1 MFCFFTHAM
10 FTHDHVRSCLF
21 GLFIC
26 FMIGLFWRPD
36 IGKHGG
42 LSWRKRLG
50 NHLEIRTTAPAV
62 GRLFR
67 RPNDC
72 SSGRTII
79 PAAGRLFQ
87 RPDDCLGGRTITPAY
102 HSGGRIL
109 PRIVTPVP
117 LILHYALTVWI
128 TCFLFENLFS

>member
-1 MFCFFTHAM
+1 M

-21 GLFIC
+21 GLIIC

-50 NHLEIRTTAPAV
+50 NHLEIRTT

-67 RPNDC
+67 RPDDC
-72 SSGRTII
+72 SSGRTTV
-79 PAAGRLFQ
+79 PAAGWLSRRPKKTVPPHIKRRFRFRLQVGNIFYAFIRLLVSLENFLSQ
-87 RPDDCLGGRTITPAY
+87 VQALSLHNVP
-102 HSGGRIL
+102 
-109 PRIVTPVP
+109 PVSSISSKP
-117 LILHYALTVWI
+117 
-128 TCFLFENLFS
+128 F

>member
-1 MFCFFTHAM
+1 M

-50 NHLEIRTTAPAV
+50 NHLEIRTT

-79 PAAGRLFQ
+79 PAARRLFQ

-117 LILHYALTVWI
+117 PHINSKKSKSNNADYIMSPTQTI
-128 TCFLFENLFS
+128 M

>member
-10 FTHDHVRSCLF
+10 STHDHVRSCLF

-50 NHLEIRTTAPAV
+50 NHLEIQTTTPAA

-117 LILHYALTVWI
+117 PDSWDLFKQYI
-128 TCFLFENLFS
+128 TSTIDKHSPV

>member
-1 MFCFFTHAM
+1 
-10 FTHDHVRSCLF
+10 
-21 GLFIC
+21 
-26 FMIGLFWRPD
+26 MIGLFWRPD
-36 IGKHGG
+36 IGKPGG

-50 NHLEIRTTAPAV
+50 NHLEIRTTAPAA

-87 RPDDCLGGRTITPAY
+87 RPDDCSSGRTTVPAAGRLFQRPDDCLGGRTITPAY
-102 HSGGRIL
+102 HSGG
-109 PRIVTPVP
+109 
-117 LILHYALTVWI
+117 
-128 TCFLFENLFS
+128 